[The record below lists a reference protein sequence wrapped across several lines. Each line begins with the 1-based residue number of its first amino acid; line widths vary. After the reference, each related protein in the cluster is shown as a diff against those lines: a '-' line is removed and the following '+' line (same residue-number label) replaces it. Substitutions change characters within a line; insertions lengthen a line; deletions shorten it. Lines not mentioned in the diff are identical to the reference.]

1 MGFPAVVVSGGYSLV
16 EVHRLRIAVAS
27 LAAEHGLWV
36 LGRQQLW
43 PMVSGVAA
51 PRLWSTGSVVMVH
64 RLRCSAARGIFPD
77 QGLNPYLLHRQADSL
92 PLSHQRS
99 LIWDFYDT
107 PLL

>member
-36 LGRQQLW
+36 LGPQQLW

-51 PRLWSTGSVVMVH
+51 PRLWSTGSIVVVQG
-64 RLRCSAARGIFPD
+64 LSCSTAGGIFPD
-77 QGLNPYLLHRQADSL
+77 R
-92 PLSHQRS
+92 
-99 LIWDFYDT
+99 
-107 PLL
+107 

>member
-36 LGRQQLW
+36 LGPQQLW

-51 PRLWSTGSVVMVH
+51 PRLWSTGSVVMMH
-64 RLRCSAARGIFPD
+64 RLRCSAARGILVSWSGIELTSP
-77 QGLNPYLLHRQADSL
+77 AL
-92 PLSHQRS
+92 PGKFLPSGPPGR
-99 LIWDFYDT
+99 
-107 PLL
+107 PLLRS